1 MYFLYIWDMK
11 FPQILL
17 LLLMGVG
24 ILSPAHGAPL
34 GAPQPQQ
41 QTDSLRLAE
50 IKGTIKSHVKKAEYD
65 SVVHYSKNM
74 LRLSEKM
81 ADSILMAESYYYLGY
96 YLQAQYKSDEAYEFY
111 NEAFKIDVRLGDYEL
126 AAEMLN
132 AMAAIQKSLGDYI
145 GGQITAVEGLDY
157 LEKTTNYRTT
167 SALQHVIS
175 VCAKEMGDY
184 GDALLWNKKAI
195 QLARNHPDQISNASL
210 VIYENTRA
218 NILVK
223 YKRYTEAIALYT
235 SLLEAANPTNA
246 REGARIKDNLAYTF
260 WLSGQENADAEQKM
274 LDALKVRLDLK
285 DLSGLVSSYIHLTQF
300 YLESD
305 KAKALY
311 YAESAYAI
319 AREKN
324 NPIAAMEALDYII
337 GLKHDLNKNATSEA
351 LAYSEIRNG
360 LEKSKQ
366 KIRRIY
372 ASTKYDNDQLNK
384 DVLLLKTR
392 TAEKE
397 KQNILYL
404 SSFIL
409 VLMGS
414 SLVFVFLRRN
424 HRIEKIQESYK
435 TETRISKKV
444 HDELANDVYQ
454 VMTQLQL
461 GKNDSKVLD
470 DMEYIYN
477 RTRNISKEN
486 HSIFTD
492 KRFPAELKGMLGSYI
507 SEGTRLYVQG
517 MEDISWAN
525 FSEEKKVTLYRVLQE
540 LMTNM
545 KKHSEASLVAITFKK
560 EGKSIWIGYT
570 DNGRGTTLDDKK
582 NGSGLLNVEN
592 RISSVRGSFT
602 FTSELGKG
610 FRAALKIPS

>member
-1 MYFLYIWDMK
+1 MATAQNLKQSQSYNSSD
-11 FPQILL
+11 
-17 LLLMGVG
+17 
-24 ILSPAHGAPL
+24 S
-34 GAPQPQQ
+34 
-41 QTDSLRLAE
+41 DSLQLAAL
-50 IKGTIKSHVKKAEYD
+50 KSTIKSHVKKAEYD
-65 SVVHYSKNM
+65 SVVLYSKKM

-81 ADSILMAESYYYLGY
+81 TDSILMAESYYYLGY

-132 AMAAIQKSLGDYI
+132 AMATIQKSLGDYI
-145 GGQITAVEGLDY
+145 GSQITAVEGLDY
-157 LEKTTNYRTT
+157 LEKTTNYRVT
-167 SALQHVIS
+167 SALQHIIS

-195 QLARNHPDQISNASL
+195 QLANNHPDQISSALL
-210 VIYENTRA
+210 VVYENTRA

-311 YAESAYAI
+311 YSESAYAI

-337 GLKHDLNKNATSEA
+337 GLKHDLNKNTTAEA

-372 ASTKYDNDQLNK
+372 ASTKYDNDQLSE
-384 DVLLLKTR
+384 DVLLLKAV

-414 SLVFVFLRRN
+414 SFLFFILKRR

-454 VMTQLQL
+454 LMVQMEDTENKPHLL
-461 GKNDSKVLD
+461 DS
-470 DMEYIYN
+470 MEQIYL
-477 RTRNISKEN
+477 RTRDISKEN
-486 HSIFTD
+486 NSIHTD
-492 KRFPAELKGMLGSYI
+492 IRYAEELTTMLSSYTPAATKIY
-507 SEGTRLYVQG
+507 TQG
-517 MEDISWAN
+517 LEDIRWQKIGH
-525 FSEEKKVTLYRVLQE
+525 EKKVALYRILQE

-560 EGKSIWIGYT
+560 TGKYTLVSYT
-570 DNGRGTTLDDKK
+570 DNGKGIAIDGK
-582 NGSGLLNVEN
+582 NYGNGLQNVEN
-592 RISSVRGSFT
+592 RISAVQGSFT
-602 FTSELGKG
+602 FTSERDNG
-610 FRAALKIPS
+610 FKAEIKFPN

>member
-1 MYFLYIWDMK
+1 MMK
-11 FPQILL
+11 HLFFPLFLL
-17 LLLMGVG
+17 LCIVA
-24 ILSPAHGAPL
+24 ITAAPTQNL
-34 GAPQPQQ
+34 YQNQSFDSSKS
-41 QTDSLRLAE
+41 DSLRLAE
-50 IKGTIKSHVKKAEYD
+50 IKSTIKNHVKKAEYD
-65 SVVHYSKNM
+65 SVVLYSKKM
-74 LRLSEKM
+74 LRLSQKM
-81 ADSILMAESYYYLGY
+81 ADSIQMAESYFYLGY
-96 YLQAQYKSDEAYEFY
+96 YLQIQFKSDEAYEFY
-111 NEAFKIDVRLGDYEL
+111 NEAFKIDVLLGDYE
-126 AAEMLN
+126 AAADMLN
-132 AMAAIQKSLGDYI
+132 AMANIQKGLGDYI

-157 LEKTTNYRTT
+157 LEKTTNYHVTA
-167 SALQHVIS
+167 ALQHVIS

-184 GDALLWNKKAI
+184 DDALLWNKKAI
-195 QLARNHPDQISNASL
+195 QLAKNHPDQISSASL
-210 VIYENTRA
+210 LVYENTRA

-223 YKRYTEAIALYT
+223 YKKYAEAIALYS
-235 SLLEAANPTNA
+235 SLLEAADPTNA
-246 REGARIKDNLAYTF
+246 REGARIKDNLAFTS
-260 WLSGQENADAEQKM
+260 WLSDQENTETEQNL
-274 LDALKVRLDLK
+274 LDALNIRLDLN
-285 DLSGLVSSYIHLTQF
+285 DLSGLISSYIHLTQF

-305 KAKALY
+305 KAKALLY
-311 YAESAYAI
+311 SESAYAI
-319 AREKN
+319 ALEKK

-337 GLKHDLNKNATSEA
+337 GLKHDLGKNATSEA

-360 LEKSKQ
+360 LEQSKQ

-372 ASTKYDNDQLNK
+372 ASTKYDNDKLNK
-384 DVLLLKTR
+384 DVLLLKTQ

-404 SSFIL
+404 SSFML

-414 SLVFVFLRRN
+414 SFVFILLRRN

-444 HDELANDVYQ
+444 HDELANDVYR

-492 KRFPAELKGMLGSYI
+492 KRFPTDLKGMLGSYI
-507 SEGTRLYVQG
+507 SEGTNLYLQG
-517 MEDISWAN
+517 MEDISWTN

-545 KKHSEASLVAITFKK
+545 KKHSGASLVALTFKK
-560 EGKSIWIGYT
+560 EGKYLWIGYT
-570 DNGRGTTLDDKK
+570 DNGRGITLDNKK

-592 RISSVRGSFT
+592 RISSVHGSFT
-602 FTSELGKG
+602 FTSEPGKG
-610 FRAALKIPS
+610 FRAELKIPG

>member
-1 MYFLYIWDMK
+1 MMK
-11 FPQILL
+11 SLFFPLFLL
-17 LLLMGVG
+17 LCIVA
-24 ILSPAHGAPL
+24 ITVSPTQNLSHS
-34 GAPQPQQ
+34 QFNDSSDS
-41 QTDSLRLAE
+41 DSLRLAVL
-50 IKGTIKSHVKKAEYD
+50 KSTIKNHVKKAEYD
-65 SVVHYSKNM
+65 SVVLYSKKM
-74 LRLSEKM
+74 LRLSQKM
-81 ADSILMAESYYYLGY
+81 SDSSLMAESNFYLGY
-96 YLQAQYKSDEAYEFY
+96 YLQVQYKSDEAYEFY
-111 NEAFKIDVRLGDYEL
+111 NEAFKIDVRLGDYE
-126 AAEMLN
+126 AAADMLN
-132 AMAAIQKSLGDYI
+132 AMANIQKSLGDYI

-157 LEKTTNYRTT
+157 LEKTTNYRVTA
-167 SALQHVIS
+167 ALQHVIS
-175 VCAKEMGDY
+175 VCSKEMGDY
-184 GDALLWNKKAI
+184 ADALLWNKKAI
-195 QLARNHPDQISNASL
+195 QLAKNHPDQISSTSL
-210 VIYENTRA
+210 VVYENTRA

-223 YKRYTEAIALYT
+223 YKKYDEAIALYS
-235 SLLEAANPTNA
+235 SLLEAADPANA
-246 REGARIKDNLAYTF
+246 REGARIKDNLAFTT
-260 WLSGQENADAEQKM
+260 WLSGQENEDSEQKL
-274 LDALKVRLDLK
+274 LDALNIRLDLK

-300 YLESD
+300 YMDSD
-305 KAKALY
+305 KAKALFNS
-311 YAESAYAI
+311 ERAYGI
-319 AREKN
+319 AQKKN

-337 GLKHDLNKNATSEA
+337 GLKHDLGLDATSEA

-397 KQNILYL
+397 KQNIIYL

-414 SLVFVFLRRN
+414 SFVFILLRRN

-444 HDELANDVYQ
+444 HDELANDVYR

-461 GKNDSKVLD
+461 GKNDSKLLD

-492 KRFPAELKGMLGSYI
+492 KRFPTDLKGMLGSYI
-507 SEGTRLYVQG
+507 PDGTNLYVQG
-517 MEDISWAN
+517 MEDISWGQV
-525 FSEEKKVTLYRVLQE
+525 SEVNKVTLYRVLQE

-545 KKHSEASLVAITFKK
+545 KKHSGATLVALSFKK
-560 EGKSIWIGYT
+560 EGKYIWIGYT
-570 DNGRGTTLDDKK
+570 DNGQGTIVDDKK

-592 RISSVRGSFT
+592 RISSVHGSFT

-610 FRAALKIPS
+610 FRAELKIPG